1 MSEKFQIG
9 SLVWAKMKGF
19 SPWPGLV
26 SKPKEWVKKPAKK
39 TDFQCIY
46 FFGTKN
52 YAWIEE
58 SNIMPYLEFKH
69 KLINSCKSVSF
80 KEAVNEIEDFLQRV
94 QSDPN
99 FNVEQF
105 DVEKEQDTTFD
116 RIKEDVKPPSAKKKK
131 ESTGANKRAS
141 TNTPGTAK
149 SAKKRKTS
157 TAEENGSISPVVSN
171 HGTKNYEELLNRPL
185 VDRAKSPSLD
195 IHNISD
201 NFRSK
206 KIEASSKTFGFI
218 GLGIMGSGIV
228 KNLIISGHKV
238 NLWNRTARKAE
249 VVKEQADLTSPGQ
262 VKTWSA
268 PCDVVY
274 NSDIIFSCVS
284 DTRAAKNIVFT
295 NCGVL
300 YQQDGYSLEGKGY
313 VELTSIDT
321 ETSKDINNV
330 ITSKGGRYLEA
341 QLQGSKHE
349 ADNGSLIVL
358 GAGDKTLFDDCQTCF
373 QAMGKT
379 AFYLGD
385 VGYATKMNLIL
396 QVMRGISLAGLTE
409 GFVLADRSGLSLKDV
424 LEIFSITSMSSPAL
438 VEKANIIINQDFRNP
453 RMPLQ
458 HMQKDLKLALELS
471 DSLQQPLLLAAT
483 ANEVFKHARR
493 LGYDKHDSA
502 AVYMRARH

>member
-1 MSEKFQIG
+1 
-9 SLVWAKMKGF
+9 
-19 SPWPGLV
+19 
-26 SKPKEWVKKPAKK
+26 
-39 TDFQCIY
+39 
-46 FFGTKN
+46 
-52 YAWIEE
+52 
-58 SNIMPYLEFKH
+58 MPYLEFKE
-69 KLINSCKSVSF
+69 KLVNSCKSASF
-80 KEAVNEIEDFLQRV
+80 KEAVAEIEDFLERIET
-94 QSDPN
+94 DPT
-99 FNVEQF
+99 FTPEQF
-105 DVEKEQDTTFD
+105 DNEKEQDTTFD
-116 RIKEDVKPPSAKKKK
+116 RIKEDNKSAPKKKK
-131 ESTGANKRAS
+131 ESTGGTKRLSTSLTPKAS
-141 TNTPGTAK
+141 
-149 SAKKRKTS
+149 KKRKS
-157 TAEENGSISPVVSN
+157 SQSEENGSMSPVLSN
-171 HGTKNYEELLNRPL
+171 HVPKNYEELLNRPL
-185 VDRAKSPSLD
+185 VEKPASPSLD
-195 IHNISD
+195 INSISES
-201 NFRSK
+201 FKSK
-206 KIEASSKTFGFI
+206 KIEASTKTFGFI
-218 GLGIMGSGIV
+218 GLGIMGSRIV
-228 KNLIISGHKV
+228 KNLINSGHKV
-238 NLWNRTARKAE
+238 NLWNRTAKKAE
-249 VVKEQADLTSPGQ
+249 EVKEQADLTSPGQ
-262 VKTWSA
+262 VKTFSV

-300 YQQDGYSLEGKGY
+300 YQQDGNSLEGKGY

-321 ETSKDINNV
+321 ETSKDISNV

-341 QLQGSKHE
+341 QLQGSKDE

-358 GAGDKTLFDDCQTCF
+358 GAGDKSLFDDCQTCF

-409 GFVLADRSGLSLKDV
+409 GLVLADRSGLSLKDV

-438 VEKANIIINQDFRNP
+438 MEKANIIVNQDFRNP

-471 DSLQQPLLLAAT
+471 DSLQQPLLLTAT

-493 LGYDKHDSA
+493 LGYSKHDSA